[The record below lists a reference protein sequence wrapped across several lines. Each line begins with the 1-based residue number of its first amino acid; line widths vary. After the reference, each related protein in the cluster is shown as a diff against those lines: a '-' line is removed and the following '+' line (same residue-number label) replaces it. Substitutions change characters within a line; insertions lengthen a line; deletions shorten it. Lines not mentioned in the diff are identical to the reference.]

1 MISIRNEINDVV
13 EGNMDKNNNP
23 LKNAPHTAEYSL
35 SEKWNHPYSRKD
47 ACFLE
52 NGKKNINIGHQ
63 LVELITLLEIE
74 ILFAPVHQLKNT
86 LTSIIK
92 FYYFGC
98 FTNNPI
104 FN

>member
-1 MISIRNEINDVV
+1 MLLILQSIHFQ
-13 EGNMDKNNNP
+13 KNGTILIP
-23 LKNAPHTAEYSL
+23 
-35 SEKWNHPYSRKD
+35 EKMLVS
-47 ACFLE
+47 LE

-63 LVELITLLEIE
+63 LVELITLLEIG

-104 FN
+104 FSLNNRVTCTNIYY

>member
-1 MISIRNEINDVV
+1 MLPIRQSIHYQ
-13 EGNMDKNNNP
+13 KNGTILIP
-23 LKNAPHTAEYSL
+23 
-35 SEKWNHPYSRKD
+35 EKTLV
-47 ACFLE
+47 FLG

-74 ILFAPVHQLKNT
+74 ILFAPVHQSKNT
-86 LTSIIK
+86 PTSIIK

-104 FN
+104 FSLNNTVTCTDIEY